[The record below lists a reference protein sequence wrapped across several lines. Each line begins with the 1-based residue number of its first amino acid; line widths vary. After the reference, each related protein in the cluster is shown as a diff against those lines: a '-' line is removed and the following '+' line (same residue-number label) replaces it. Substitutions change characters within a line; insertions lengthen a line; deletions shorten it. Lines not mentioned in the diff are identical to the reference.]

1 MIGDHQAAPD
11 PMPMSPARNR
21 LFVVAFVTMLLSL
34 AVFAA
39 VSITRGWQDED
50 LQRVVRRN
58 EDARR

>member
-1 MIGDHQAAPD
+1 
-11 PMPMSPARNR
+11 MPMSPARNR

>member
-1 MIGDHQAAPD
+1 
-11 PMPMSPARNR
+11 MPLSPARTR
-21 LFVVAFVTMLLSL
+21 LFVVAFVTLLLGL

-39 VSITRGWQDED
+39 VSITRGWGDDD